1 MIKSIL
7 IIPLAILIL
16 FSSSAFATT
25 TRAQINVKSSI
36 GEPGVASKITRII
49 KLTQV
54 DNMFLPNEIWV
65 TQGETISF
73 VVKNGGDHRH
83 EMLIGT
89 EKDLKNAAK
98 MRRMFPDKDHSEPG
112 LIQLESGEQKEIIWH
127 FDQAGTVE
135 FACPLPGHSKGMH
148 GIIYVEKK

>member
-1 MIKSIL
+1 MIKSVL
-7 IIPLAILIL
+7 IIPLVILIL
-16 FSSSAFATT
+16 FSTNTFANTPH
-25 TRAQINVKSSI
+25 AALNVQDSV
-36 GEPGVASKITRII
+36 GEPGDASKVTRIV

-54 DNMFLPNEIWV
+54 DYMFLPNEIWI

-73 VVKNGGDHRH
+73 VVKNRGDHRH

-89 EKDLKNAAK
+89 KKDLKKAVK

-112 LIQLESGEQKEIIWH
+112 LIQLEPGEQKEIIWH
-127 FDQAGTVE
+127 FDQAGTIE
-135 FACPLPGHSKGMH
+135 FACPLPGHSKGMR